1 MFGFVGSA
9 LKALRDAGEHRR
21 HQMAIAEIQPGQ
33 TFVRAR
39 APNNLETVRVA
50 NIVNLVD
57 DVPHVRYRV
66 LLRQQAG
73 HYDDGPRTMGAARF
87 LELYSRAVEPLAGEH

>member
-1 MFGFVGSA
+1 MFAFVGTA

-21 HQMAIAEIQPGQ
+21 HQRAIAEIQPGQ
-33 TFVRAR
+33 AFVRAR

-73 HYDDGPRTMGAARF
+73 SFDDGPRTMGAARF
-87 LELYSRAVEPLAGEH
+87 LELYSKAAEPLVGEH